1 MLYRENDQFKLMP
14 FVATYTQHDEEHE
27 QHVTEKADLEA
38 FTELGHIQSLT
49 FKEADYSAGQKERLE
64 EVKEF
69 PESELQ
75 AVAEYVLNDKVLP
88 GTTLEAKKQKESLEQ
103 SILEIAMMQGGMF
116 G

>member
-1 MLYRENDQFKLMP
+1 MLYRTDEEWKLMP
-14 FVATYTQHDEEHE
+14 LLAKYRQHGEDHE
-27 QHVTEKADLEA
+27 QHVIDKVDLEA
-38 FTELGHIQSLT
+38 FAELGHIQSLA
-49 FKEADYSAGQKERLE
+49 FKEADYSTGQKERLE

-75 AVAEYVLNDKVLP
+75 AVAEYVLNGKILP